1 MTVELRDPDVSA
13 ERGASRRAR
22 TPTALSPARRALHLR
37 TPSRRLSMDHSRFRP
52 TIAPPRTR
60 APCACTRRK
69 SGSGVAS
76 RLCLSRAAA
85 RLLREAPPITS
96 TLSSVALSRTCARE
110 RVTCVIYICICTCV
124 WEKLAGG
131 TEFSLE
137 RGVRSR
143 DEALAV

>member
-1 MTVELRDPDVSA
+1 MELRDPDVSE

-52 TIAPPRTR
+52 TIAPPWTR

-69 SGSGVAS
+69 SGSSVAS

-85 RLLREAPPITS
+85 RLGLLREAPPITS
-96 TLSSVALSRTCARE
+96 TLSSVRSHARARE
-110 RVTCVIYICICTCV
+110 RVTCVIYICMYLYV
-124 WEKLAGG
+124 GEAGGG